1 MVDLIEFKLN
11 ANDKISSSYINDENF
26 NVCFLDNINKVNI
39 LIGKNNSGKSRF
51 MRNIIN
57 ENYNFYQINNDSNI
71 LIKIEDFVRD
81 YKNRYTYDC
90 LMKDC
95 MKELEGYEEKDVK
108 EVISIL
114 FRFYFLSLNNS
125 DFHVINFNHAILRI
139 IELLENVKQE
149 IIYIPILRGIEKFRN
164 TVDSFSADKDSF
176 RLTKGERISLDN
188 YIKQVDNIYFNKV
201 LKNYFKPSKV
211 SFTNIHTGENMYN
224 EIQQKLL
231 GSEKNR
237 KEIKEYE
244 TFLSK
249 NFFENKSINLIPNIT
264 TNYLYINIDGEEH
277 ELHNLGEGIKQLIII
292 TYKMFT
298 QKEQPSLFFI
308 EEPELNLHPRTS
320 KKIDRI
326 NVK

>member
-11 ANDKISSSYINDENF
+11 TNDKISSSYINDENI

-57 ENYNFYQINNDSNI
+57 EDYDYYQIDNNHKI
-71 LIKIEDFVRD
+71 LDKIEEFVYD
-81 YKNRYTYDC
+81 YTNRYSC
-90 LMKDC
+90 NNFMKEC
-95 MKELEGYEEKDVK
+95 MKEFENYEEKDIK
-108 EVISIL
+108 EIISKL
-114 FRFYFLSLNNS
+114 FKIYFLSLNND
-125 DFHVINFNHAILRI
+125 DFHVVNFNCAIRKILG
-139 IELLENVKQE
+139 LLEKVNQE
-149 IIYIPILRGIEKFRN
+149 KIYIPILRGIEKFRN

-188 YIKQVDNIYFNKV
+188 YIKQVDNIYYNKV

-298 QKEQPSLFFI
+298 QKNQHSLFFI

>member
-11 ANDKISSSYINDENF
+11 ANDKISSNYINDENF
-26 NVCFLDNINKVNI
+26 NVCFLNNINKVNI

-57 ENYNFYQINNDSNI
+57 EDYDYYQINNKNKI
-71 LIKIEDFVRD
+71 LDKIKEFVYD
-81 YKNRYTYDC
+81 YTNRYSC
-90 LMKDC
+90 NNFMEKC
-95 MKELEGYEEKDVK
+95 MKEFENYEKKDIK
-108 EVISIL
+108 EIISKL
-114 FRFYFLSLNNS
+114 FKIYFLSLDNK
-125 DFHVINFNHAILRI
+125 DFQVVNFNHAIRRI
-139 IELLENVKQE
+139 LELLEKVEQE
-149 IIYIPILRGIEKFRN
+149 KIYIPILRGIEKFRN

-298 QKEQPSLFFI
+298 QKNQPSLFFI